1 MTNGITY
8 HGAFFS
14 LQKMLL
20 YEPSTRLSAK
30 QALQHN
36 YFRDVDPLIHYVAPK
51 LANLQPKAK

>member
-8 HGAFFS
+8 HGTFFS

-36 YFRDVDPLIHYVAPK
+36 YFRDVELYVAPK